1 MLIPKESREKVYK
14 TLFLDGVM
22 VAKKDFNLPA
32 HPTVGVRNLY
42 VIKLCQSLKSKGY
55 VTERFS
61 WQYFYWFLTNEGI
74 EYLRDYLHLPDEVV
88 PLTLKKTKV
97 APRSYSRPQG
107 EGGRGRGGD
116 RPPRGTDEKKL
127 GPQGDFKPDFRE
139 GGRGFGRGY
148 GGRGRGD
155 RPDYRRDGQGFGR
168 GRGAA
173 PPPAAAPAEQQ

>member
-1 MLIPKESREKVYK
+1 MAGSY
-14 TLFLDGVM
+14 LDGVM
-22 VAKKDFNLPA
+22 VAKKDFNLPT

-97 APRSYSRPQG
+97 APRAYSRPQS
-107 EGGRGRGGD
+107 EGGRGRGD

-127 GPQGDFKPDFRE
+127 GPQGDFKPDFRDGGREGGRE
-139 GGRGFGRGY
+139 GGRGFGRGGY
-148 GGRGRGD
+148 GTRGGRGD

-173 PPPAAAPAEQQ
+173 AAPAAAPAE